1 MLLTRVKIQ
10 FLDRK
15 ERNKKKEL
23 KRKNSSLLQLDRSVF
38 FSFETGRT
46 NFFPPFFL
54 SSRNETRVK
63 FGNFFTNIVWKYW
76 STDSKKLENP
86 CIIFLPEQFSR
97 NYECWTAE
105 FLPEFCPRIYFPFSF
120 FLSITL
126 KKICFPIDAKR
137 FPIDGDMQIVE
148 FLYAPGHFSFTRT
161 KASPL
166 LLPRKR
172 RNFPLPVESGQDLNI
187 IVGRSNYFSI
197 GKISKL
203 GHAAIVP

>member
-1 MLLTRVKIQ
+1 MYNIPARTIFSELRVLNGRVSCQ
-10 FLDRK
+10 
-15 ERNKKKEL
+15 
-23 KRKNSSLLQLDRSVF
+23 SSAPGF
-38 FSFETGRT
+38 
-46 NFFPPFFL
+46 
-54 SSRNETRVK
+54 
-63 FGNFFTNIVWKYW
+63 
-76 STDSKKLENP
+76 
-86 CIIFLPEQFSR
+86 IFL
-97 NYECWTAE
+97 
-105 FLPEFCPRIYFPFSF
+105 FLF

>member
-1 MLLTRVKIQ
+1 MLNGRVSARV
-10 FLDRK
+10 LPPD
-15 ERNKKKEL
+15 L
-23 KRKNSSLLQLDRSVF
+23 
-38 FSFETGRT
+38 FSF
-46 NFFPPFFL
+46 FF
-54 SSRNETRVK
+54 
-63 FGNFFTNIVWKYW
+63 
-76 STDSKKLENP
+76 
-86 CIIFLPEQFSR
+86 
-97 NYECWTAE
+97 
-105 FLPEFCPRIYFPFSF
+105 F

-187 IVGRSNYFSI
+187 IVGRSIVSPRQKLCASSYSSTTIIKFKLIGFPRTNFATSI
-197 GKISKL
+197 HRKL
-203 GHAAIVP
+203 FQNFRPGRVRDEENTRVFELRFEDYDSTKK

>member
-23 KRKNSSLLQLDRSVF
+23 KRKNSSLLQLDRSIF

-120 FLSITL
+120 FFCPSRWKKYVFPSMLNDFLSTA
-126 KKICFPIDAKR
+126 ICK
-137 FPIDGDMQIVE
+137 
-148 FLYAPGHFSFTRT
+148 
-161 KASPL
+161 
-166 LLPRKR
+166 
-172 RNFPLPVESGQDLNI
+172 
-187 IVGRSNYFSI
+187 
-197 GKISKL
+197 
-203 GHAAIVP
+203 